1 MSNYDSGSLASL
13 KLKFQVV
20 FTLLVVI
27 GALLIPWFI
36 LAESSPLAS
45 PNSDLP
51 LIWSPTVMV
60 PFLISAVITGNPPLL
75 FLGADDLD
83 IDHSM
88 VHLGISPSHSLGARV
103 GAFNQEVTTVAKL
116 STIQSYT
123 MLDSA
128 FSKEN

>member
-60 PFLISAVITGNPPLL
+60 PFLISAVITRNPHSSSLVLMILILIIQWSILGFLLAIPL
-75 FLGADDLD
+75 
-83 IDHSM
+83 
-88 VHLGISPSHSLGARV
+88 ARV
-103 GAFNQEVTTVAKL
+103 WVRLIK
-116 STIQSYT
+116 
-123 MLDSA
+123 
-128 FSKEN
+128 K